1 MSIYTWSENKSI
13 AFHYYSF
20 SENANANCNIV
31 SEFIKK
37 QLDFYRINDK
47 MIYFHFDFLHQ
58 LIDFIK

>member
-37 QLDFYRINDK
+37 Q
-47 MIYFHFDFLHQ
+47 FDANKESADIAF
-58 LIDFIK
+58 